1 MDCHCPQM
9 KLKNSPCL
17 QFRLTHLII
26 TNTHSGFVKFQKLT
40 WIQAVLVSTSYK
52 CAGTNPSTHEVKST
66 LHRSRLNNTSM
77 PGLLLKYQIL
87 LINGTSI
94 PSRNW
99 RREYA
104 IGLKK
109 NVFLWSSLIYSQVV
123 KYLRKF
129 MKLCY
134 RSLLSE
140 MLWDFNIYKLW
151 WWEKKT

>member
-1 MDCHCPQM
+1 M
-9 KLKNSPCL
+9 
-17 QFRLTHLII
+17 
-26 TNTHSGFVKFQKLT
+26 
-40 WIQAVLVSTSYK
+40 
-52 CAGTNPSTHEVKST
+52 NPSTHEVKST
-66 LHRSRLNNTSM
+66 LHHSRLNNTSM
-77 PGLLLKYQIL
+77 LGLLLKYQIL

-151 WWEKKT
+151 WWKKKPKSCSSGLTARVPLKRGTTRPHQSRSSSFHSTYAFNFSICALNFVCT